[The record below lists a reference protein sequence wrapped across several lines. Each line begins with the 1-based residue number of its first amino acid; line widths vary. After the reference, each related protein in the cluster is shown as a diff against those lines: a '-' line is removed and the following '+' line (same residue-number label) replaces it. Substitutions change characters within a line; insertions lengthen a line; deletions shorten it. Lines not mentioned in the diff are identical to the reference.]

1 MTRVLERAAL
11 ILSVPL
17 FLLFWH
23 GLSSSGWVNPVL
35 FPSPLVV
42 LRALYRQ
49 VESGLI
55 WRDLWASASRVAI
68 GYGLGAAGGIL
79 VGIATGRHRL
89 IGNLLVP
96 VFQMLRPIP
105 PIALVPIIILWFG
118 LSEGGKWFLVL
129 WGVFF
134 AVWMSAHLGVQ
145 RVDPLLLRAAASL
158 GAQRRSVMLHVVL
171 PAALPTIFVGLRT
184 AIGISFYTLVAAE
197 LAGAFAGVAY
207 RIELSHQ
214 NMQTPEMMAGLI
226 ALGLLS
232 ALADKGFGLLSRRLV
247 RWG

>member
-1 MTRVLERAAL
+1 VSVALERAAL
-11 ILSVPL
+11 ALSVPL
-17 FLLFWH
+17 FLVLWH
-23 GLSSSGWVNPVL
+23 GLSTSGWVNPIL

-42 LRALYRQ
+42 LTALLRQ
-49 VESGLI
+49 VQSGLL
-55 WRDLWASASRVAI
+55 WRDLWASASRVVI
-68 GYGLGAAGGIL
+68 GYSLGATAAIV
-79 VGIATGRHRL
+79 VGIFTGRNRL

-96 VFQMLRPIP
+96 IFQMLRPIP
-105 PIALVPIIILWFG
+105 PVALVPIIILWFG
-118 LSEGGKWFLVL
+118 LSEGGKWFLVV

-158 GAQRRSVMLHVVL
+158 GARPRSVLLHVVL

-214 NMQTPEMMAGLI
+214 NMQTAEMMSGLV

-232 ALADKGFGLLSRRLV
+232 AMADKGFGLLARRLV
-247 RWG
+247 RWT